1 MSPPILMQQIQLL
14 SHCQLQVHLR
24 PSLCIITRSFN
35 IIGIFSLSI
44 HELKFFHVL
53 REVYIHT
60 RICDTVACYTNGN
73 QSILVLIKLSIVQ
86 YIMTSFHCNSK
97 LAWLHTWLHMH
108 IVVIGGVHHACL
120 TSHKLMYLNKKKLKK
135 KKGKMYA
142 PYRSFQTNI

>member
-1 MSPPILMQQIQLL
+1 
-14 SHCQLQVHLR
+14 
-24 PSLCIITRSFN
+24 
-35 IIGIFSLSI
+35 
-44 HELKFFHVL
+44 
-53 REVYIHT
+53 
-60 RICDTVACYTNGN
+60 
-73 QSILVLIKLSIVQ
+73 
-86 YIMTSFHCNSK
+86 MTSFHCNSK